1 MKLYSLSML
10 CLSLLLLNTPFS
22 LTRRRGGRGKSSGS
36 KKVSSG
42 SHSGTN
48 TGYKSKKDST
58 PQGGHPKQNNQGSP
72 GQQGNYPRQPGAAGN
87 PNQYPG
93 QGSPYG
99 GYGGSYGGYGGGY
112 GRYGGGYGGGYGRYR
127 EGYGLGSPSE
137 KSRGFARSAVVAAAG
152 GAVAGT
158 ALGYGVGQ
166 FARPHFNVR
175 SPQEEYYYKHYMHR
189 NHGSKTNT
197 DRNAKKNT
205 NTNTNTNTTEYSSD
219 KGGHAVFTQPVQ
231 SYEDY
236 MDACMKRSDI
246 LPVKTQKP
254 QNKPGTT
261 ATATTK
267 TNTSTP
273 VTSESNDT
281 ATENPSTPTP
291 TSPGPPNQPEEDDTV
306 SIVEIG
312 YPALIKQVKTS
323 RCLELYMAYSMK
335 YMRQEG
341 PNDWSTGGVEGVEMG
356 FQRLLAVVTSAI
368 LMLLNSNVPVLL
380 H

>member
-22 LTRRRGGRGKSSGS
+22 LTRGRGGRGKSSGN
-36 KKVSSG
+36 KKVS
-42 SHSGTN
+42 SGTN
-48 TGYKSKKDST
+48 TGYKPKKDST

-93 QGSPYG
+93 RGSPYG
-99 GYGGSYGGYGGGY
+99 GYGGGYGGYGGGY
-112 GRYGGGYGGGYGRYR
+112 GGYGGGYGRYR
-127 EGYGLGSPSE
+127 EGYGGNRPSE

-166 FARPHFNVR
+166 FPRPHFNVR

-197 DRNAKKNT
+197 NRNAKK

-231 SYEDY
+231 SYGDY

-281 ATENPSTPTP
+281 ATENPSTLTP

-312 YPALIKQVKTS
+312 YPALIEQVKTS

-341 PNDWSTGGVEGVEMG
+341 PNDWSTGGVEEVEMG

>member
-1 MKLYSLSML
+1 MKLHSLSML

-22 LTRRRGGRGKSSGS
+22 LTRGRGGRGKSSGS

-42 SHSGTN
+42 TN
-48 TGYKSKKDST
+48 TGYKPKKDST

-72 GQQGNYPRQPGAAGN
+72 GQHGNYPRQPGAAGN

-93 QGSPYG
+93 QSSPYG
-99 GYGGSYGGYGGGY
+99 GYGGGYGGY
-112 GRYGGGYGGGYGRYR
+112 GRYGGGYGGYGRYGG
-127 EGYGLGSPSE
+127 GYGGNRPSE
-137 KSRGFARSAVVAAAG
+137 KSKGFARSAVVAAAG

-158 ALGYGVGQ
+158 ALGYGLGQ
-166 FARPHFNVR
+166 FSRPHFNVR
-175 SPQEEYYYKHYMHR
+175 SPEEEYYYKHYMHR
-189 NHGSKTNT
+189 NHGS
-197 DRNAKKNT
+197 
-205 NTNTNTNTTEYSSD
+205 D
-219 KGGHAVFTQPVQ
+219 KGGHAVITQPVQ

-254 QNKPGTT
+254 QIKPGAT

-291 TSPGPPNQPEEDDTV
+291 ASPGPPNQPEEDDTV

-312 YPALIKQVKTS
+312 YPALIEQVKTR

-341 PNDWSTGGVEGVEMG
+341 PKDGSTGGVEGLEMG